1 MSQTPSGAQRPD
13 DQTPDAQ
20 VPGAQ
25 GQGVQDPGSRISG
38 TQTQAMAIEASDA
51 AAGPF
56 WHKGS
61 VSNMLSLLVLLA
73 GVTMV
78 LELAGTPPAWLIAWG
93 PWIMAVG
100 VFGFA
105 GGITNWLAVK
115 MLFDRVPGLYGSGV
129 IPARFREIRATIK
142 NLIMAHFFDEEY
154 LQRFFNEHGTELG
167 GGPGVLTRKL
177 GDLLASDE
185 AGRAIEWEIE
195 KLKEG
200 PYGMVVR
207 MAGTEMLMPLIQQ
220 FLGGLI
226 ERIGPMA
233 EAKMREDLFDVV
245 KLRSQVDRLL
255 ETKLEELT
263 PEIVKRMMEK
273 VMRKHLGWLIVW
285 GNVFGGLIGLLSKA
299 MAVQY
304 GIQSVP

>member
-1 MSQTPSGAQRPD
+1 
-13 DQTPDAQ
+13 
-20 VPGAQ
+20 
-25 GQGVQDPGSRISG
+25 
-38 TQTQAMAIEASDA
+38 
-51 AAGPF
+51 
-56 WHKGS
+56 
-61 VSNMLSLLVLLA
+61 
-73 GVTMV
+73 
-78 LELAGTPPAWLIAWG
+78 
-93 PWIMAVG
+93 
-100 VFGFA
+100 
-105 GGITNWLAVK
+105 
-115 MLFDRVPGLYGSGV
+115 
-129 IPARFREIRATIK
+129 
-142 NLIMAHFFDEEY
+142 
-154 LQRFFNEHGTELG
+154 
-167 GGPGVLTRKL
+167 KL

-299 MAVQY
+299 VAVQY